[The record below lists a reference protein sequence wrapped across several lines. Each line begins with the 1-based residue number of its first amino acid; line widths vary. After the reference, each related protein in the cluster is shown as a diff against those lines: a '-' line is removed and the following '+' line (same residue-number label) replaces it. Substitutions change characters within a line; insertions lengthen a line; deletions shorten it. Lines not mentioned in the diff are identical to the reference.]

1 MKEGSSTERA
11 EAEFRRQLP
20 GILPRLSRFA
30 TGLTRDRSEADDV
43 LQAACERAL
52 SRIDQWNPE
61 TRLDSWMFRIIQ
73 TIWWNE
79 LRARKVRE
87 LHLHREQAEQAKLDH
102 AGPDAQLLL
111 LRAEQEIFQLPEDL
125 RVILLLVCVEQLS
138 YREAA
143 EVASIPIG
151 TVMSR
156 LARARLLLME
166 RLGLAAEAAPSDNE
180 KSTLAPHTLPD
191 SQADVPSADPVP
203 VDAPAASGEHT
214 DNGSDWDRSR
224 PAPSRAI
231 NRPRRRTR

>member
-1 MKEGSSTERA
+1 VRIVRMVGDRMKVGSSAKRA
-11 EAEFRRQLP
+11 DSELRRQLP

-30 TGLTRDRSEADDV
+30 MGLTRDRSEADDV
-43 LQAACERAL
+43 LQTACERAL
-52 SRIDQWNPE
+52 SRIDQWDPE

-87 LHLHREQAEQAKLDH
+87 LHVHREQAEQGKFDH
-102 AGPDAQLLL
+102 ARPEGQLLL
-111 LRAEQEIFQLPEDL
+111 VRAEQEIFQLPDDL
-125 RVILLLVCVEQLS
+125 RVVLLLVCVEQLS

-166 RLGLAAEAAPSDNE
+166 RLGLAAEAAPSSDDKN
-180 KSTLAPHTLPD
+180 TLAPDTMPEP
-191 SQADVPSADPVP
+191 QADVPSADPVP
-203 VDAPAASGEHT
+203 VDASL
-214 DNGSDWDRSR
+214 
-224 PAPSRAI
+224 PSRAT